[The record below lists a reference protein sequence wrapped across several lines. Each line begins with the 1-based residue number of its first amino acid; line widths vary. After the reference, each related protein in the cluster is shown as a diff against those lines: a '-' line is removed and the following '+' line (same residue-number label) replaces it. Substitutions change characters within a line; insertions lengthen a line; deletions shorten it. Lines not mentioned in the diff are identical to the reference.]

1 MATTPTPRRGT
12 RPPLPPPGP
21 SNIFIMTPYPF
32 APSKR
37 ELREHEEKR
46 QRLERELLGRSE
58 DQRDARR
65 SGQADALDK

>member
-21 SNIFIMTPYPF
+21 SNIIISSPWPF

-37 ELREHEEKR
+37 ELREHEERRKR
-46 QRLERELLGRSE
+46 IERALLGQLE
-58 DQRDARR
+58 EERDTR
-65 SGQADALDK
+65 GEG